1 MRDEREALIALLNV
15 LKLSVYNCDVLAE
28 ISDKLKVLS
37 LLGNIDE

>member
-28 ISDKLKVLS
+28 ISDKLS